1 MIRFITVTLL
11 PHATPKSHL
20 WLLATVSNK
29 DASLTVPLFK
39 IPFLHHQK
47 GAEADGWTDR
57 QIRMKRKKLQSRQ
70 RDAKRDMMMAMREAV
85 AFFGNAAADGSGN
98 QNNSKRKIIYCD
110 SIDYRTKQNKSKH
123 QNGIVVYT
131 KLL

>member
-1 MIRFITVTLL
+1 M
-11 PHATPKSHL
+11 
-20 WLLATVSNK
+20 
-29 DASLTVPLFK
+29 
-39 IPFLHHQK
+39 
-47 GAEADGWTDR
+47 DGRTDR
-57 QIRMKRKKLQSRQ
+57 SDETKGCKADSRR
-70 RDAKRDMMMAMREAV
+70 RDAKRDMMAMREAV